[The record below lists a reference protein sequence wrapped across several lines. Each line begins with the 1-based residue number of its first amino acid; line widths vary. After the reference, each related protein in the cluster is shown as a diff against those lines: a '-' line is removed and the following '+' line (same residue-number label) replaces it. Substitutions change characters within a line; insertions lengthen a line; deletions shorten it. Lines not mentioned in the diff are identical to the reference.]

1 MSAQKITFSQQ
12 PPLVTDEGKSIL
24 VCFGME
30 EKEETYETVNAKG
43 KTTEAKRTVWE
54 GYAVRADQPISRDKV
69 IDAIVTAAYPQDVM
83 QAVVNNHLLDEADDE
98 DYKEHLAEWT
108 AMQQWR
114 KQAKQVA
121 KEVMEAL
128 VVK

>member
-12 PPLVTDEGKSIL
+12 PPLLTDEGKTIL

-30 EKEETYETVNAKG
+30 EKEETYETTDAKG

-54 GYAVRADQPISRDKV
+54 GYAVRVSQPISRDKV
-69 IDAIVTAAYPQDVM
+69 IDAIVTAAYPSDVM
-83 QAVVNNHLLDEADDE
+83 QAIVNNHLMDEADDE
-98 DYKEHLAEWT
+98 DYEEHQAEWT

-121 KEVMEAL
+121 KEVMEAYAAR
-128 VVK
+128 

>member
-98 DYKEHLAEWT
+98 DYKGHLAEWT

-121 KEVMEAL
+121 KDVMEAL

>member
-43 KTTEAKRTVWE
+43 KTTEAKNTVWE

-98 DYKEHLAEWT
+98 DYKEHLAEWND
-108 AMQQWR
+108 MQQWR